1 MSNKPNIPSIFLVGP
16 LAAGKSTIG
25 RLLARELNRQ
35 FYDTDQELEHA
46 TGASIAWIFDLEGEL
61 GFRKREE
68 TMIDQLSQIPNII
81 LATGGGS
88 LLSPYARQILR
99 SRGHVIHLQVSLQE
113 QVQRTLRDKHR
124 PLIQTNDRRGALE
137 KLYAEREPLYHEVSD
152 WSILTDSGP
161 SARIVSDI
169 YAYLLE
175 QFSIP

>member
-1 MSNKPNIPSIFLVGP
+1 MPKPIIPSIFLVGP

-35 FYDTDQELEHA
+35 FYDSDQELEQA
-46 TGASIAWIFDLEGEL
+46 TGASIAWIFDLEGES
-61 GFRKREE
+61 GFIKREE
-68 TMIDQLSQIPNII
+68 AIIDQLTQMPNII

-88 LLSPYARQILR
+88 LLSAGSRQALR
-99 SRGHVIHLQVSLQE
+99 SRGHVIHLQVSLHE

-161 SARIVSDI
+161 SSKVVHDI
-169 YAYLLE
+169 YTYLLE
-175 QFSIP
+175 HFKLV